1 MIEVLFGESEAG
13 SMKAAKNK
21 IISMVFDGP
30 TAYFCAG
37 RKKPPQKERGEWIEG
52 TSDEVICLG
61 FMLDIG
67 ELNQDICG
75 EYRKN
80 LIYSMLNQG
89 QWDSDSEIDKE
100 FREAG
105 NVYIRELERLKAFLE
120 TGEDIRIWYSRSA
133 YSLCGL
139 YHVCSLL
146 MHYSNRIFLVE
157 LPEYSIDKNVVSSH
171 QNWGEIAADEF
182 SVFLGY
188 QREINQMEVKRYA
201 QIWTELVADNSPLRS
216 LVNNHVISVNEDFY
230 DFLIWKRLTTK
241 PIKEARLIGDIMGY
255 YRIGV
260 GDWWYA
266 KRIQYYIDNGKIEV
280 VEDSENK
287 YARLIKER

>member
-13 SMKAAKNK
+13 AMKAAKNK
-21 IISMVFDGP
+21 IISMVSDGP

-80 LIYSMLNQG
+80 LIYSMLNQE

-100 FREAG
+100 LREAG

-139 YHVCSLL
+139 YNVCSLL
-146 MHYSNRIFLVE
+146 MHYSNRIFVVE
-157 LPEYSIDKNVVSSH
+157 LPEYSIDKNVISSY
-171 QNWGEIAADEF
+171 QNWGEIAAEEF
-182 SVFLGY
+182 SLFLEY
-188 QREINQMEVKRYA
+188 QREICHMEVKRYA
-201 QIWTELVADNSPLRS
+201 QMWTELVDDNSPLRS

-287 YARLIKER
+287 YARLIKRK

>member
-13 SMKAAKNK
+13 AMKAAKNK
-21 IISMVFDGP
+21 IISMVSDGP

-80 LIYSMLNQG
+80 LIYSILNQG

-146 MHYSNRIFLVE
+146 MHYSNRIFVVE
-157 LPEYSIDKNVVSSH
+157 LPEYSIDKNVISSY
-171 QNWGEIAADEF
+171 QNWGEIAAEEF
-182 SVFLGY
+182 SMFLEY
-188 QREINQMEVKRYA
+188 QREICHMEVKRYA
-201 QIWTELVADNSPLRS
+201 QMWTELVDDNSPLRS

-266 KRIQYYIDNGKIEV
+266 KRIQYYIDNGEIEV

-287 YARLIKER
+287 YARLIKRK